1 MSYRKFSANKLT
13 TQIFCKKSTRRS
25 SLERSR
31 DINFPVMPWGLHVT
45 QFVTSLDVL
54 EASLWKHVWVFLYR
68 SFLSFRRSLSGTMD
82 PNLLRECA
90 QRLLETADFIRNR
103 TAAVT
108 SQRRQPQQQ
117 PQAWQPRNLN
127 QTAQLL
133 GVSTTDC
140 LATGRQLRNELL
152 EILVQIVGE
161 HTARPIQTQRRSY
174 ELHVE
179 QVVRMYGDSRT
190 ANATVNLREDW
201 PVTERPGGRSYR
213 SPKKETQ
220 QRFTKP
226 YLRPFRRWGKVTKF
240 FVRGKGGP
248 NNCFLFRCPRMASAW
263 AICKQ

>member
-1 MSYRKFSANKLT
+1 
-13 TQIFCKKSTRRS
+13 
-25 SLERSR
+25 
-31 DINFPVMPWGLHVT
+31 
-45 QFVTSLDVL
+45 
-54 EASLWKHVWVFLYR
+54 
-68 SFLSFRRSLSGTMD
+68 MD

-108 SQRRQPQQQ
+108 STTQTTTTTTSSLTTG
-117 PQAWQPRNLN
+117 NLN

-190 ANATVNLREDW
+190 ANATVNLRED
-201 PVTERPGGRSYR
+201 
-213 SPKKETQ
+213 
-220 QRFTKP
+220 
-226 YLRPFRRWGKVTKF
+226 
-240 FVRGKGGP
+240 
-248 NNCFLFRCPRMASAW
+248 
-263 AICKQ
+263 